1 EKGLGVIVVLHDVNM
16 AARFCDEIVALHSG
30 HLIARGTPKDIMTP
44 ETLERIYGVRM
55 DVMTHA
61 ATGFPVALPL

>member
-1 EKGLGVIVVLHDVNM
+1 M

-30 HLIARGTPKDIMTP
+30 QLIARGTPREIMNP
-44 ETLERIYGVRM
+44 KTLERIYGVRM
-55 DVMTHA
+55 DVMTHT